1 MKEDSLNLEPHQ
13 FNNWKKVLDY
23 AMLIAKKMISCGA
36 EIQRVEGTVKYICNA
51 YGAKKVDVFAIPS
64 MLMATVE
71 SDDLYY
77 TTKVKIVKQVSN
89 NFLLLEKL
97 NSLSRY
103 ICAHKPKIEEIE
115 ELIKEVDQ
123 FKKPSHPWIPIIGT
137 TLGGS
142 ILSVYFGGT
151 FRDFLACLIV
161 IFIMSLIIHFQK
173 KVVNQFIS
181 TFVLALIGGLFSVIV
196 CKIGIGQNV
205 DYVMIG
211 CIMIL
216 IPGIMLSI
224 AFKDLFTGDL
234 LSGVLRMISSVIT
247 ALMIALGFSVSLN
260 IIDTQFYSSANPIW
274 IQIISC
280 CIGTL
285 AFSLVYNNNYK
296 HLPAI
301 LLAATLGVV
310 IYLLMDKY
318 VTHNEF
324 LKAIAGSSFVS
335 LCAIIYSRL
344 LKAPSTCFLIP
355 SLIPLA
361 PGCFLYKTM
370 YYLTNGNYTL
380 MKDNLI
386 NTIYVAV
393 GIGLGIIIIVVLENY
408 LGSLI
413 KLRIQKKN
421 LKVLE

>member
-1 MKEDSLNLEPHQ
+1 MKEEALKLEPHQ
-13 FNNWKKVLDY
+13 FNSWKKVLDY

-77 TTKVKIVKQVSN
+77 TTKVKIVKNVSN
-89 NFLLLEKL
+89 NFLLLERL

-103 ICAHKPKIEEIE
+103 ICEHKPSIEEIE
-115 ELIKEVDQ
+115 DLIKDVDQ
-123 FKKPSHPWIPIIGT
+123 YKKPKYTWLPIVGT

-161 IFIMSLIIHFQK
+161 TLIMSLIIYFQK
-173 KVVNQFIS
+173 RVVNQFIS
-181 TFVLALIGGLFSVIV
+181 TFLLALIGGLFSVLV

-205 DYVMIG
+205 NYVMIG

-234 LSGVLRMISSVIT
+234 LSGVLRIVSSLIT

-260 IIDTQFYSSANPIW
+260 IIKTEFYSSTNPIW
-274 IQIISC
+274 LQILSC
-280 CIGTL
+280 AVGTL
-285 AFSLVYNNNYK
+285 AFSLVYNNNFK
-296 HLPAI
+296 HLVAI
-301 LLAATLGVV
+301 LVAATLGVA

-324 LKAIAGSSFVS
+324 LKALAGSSCVS
-335 LCAIIYSRL
+335 LCAIIYSRMF
-344 LKAPSTCFLIP
+344 KAPSTCFLIP

-370 YYLTNGNYTL
+370 YYLTSGSYSL
-380 MKDNLI
+380 MKENLI

-408 LGSLI
+408 LGSFL
-413 KLRIQKKN
+413 KNRIQKKPLN
-421 LKVLE
+421 HQS